1 MWGAGFAGA
10 TTIGGDSHIMQFR
23 ERRRVIQVIRTTYDP
38 EVKRGRSEVLGKIDK
53 AAPAVT
59 DKLHKA
65 CTPEELAEIATYLA
79 NRQNLLRNEAVRA
92 GAETLPAQMRAAAE
106 YFRTHRDE
114 EAKDFAVDIRAAWDE
129 LKSALRKA
137 GFAKGKALKKAQKNA
152 EKAAAAAETPA
163 AESAPVETPA
173 AKAVVEKTVPG
184 KTVAEKAV
192 PEKTGAAKKAAPARK
207 PAAVKKTPTA
217 RRAAVPKRTETAA
230 VALMAANPEVAADPV
245 VTVPPVVADS
255 KPDAAQ

>member
-1 MWGAGFAGA
+1 
-10 TTIGGDSHIMQFR
+10 MQFR

-53 AAPAVT
+53 AAPTVT

-137 GFAKGKALKKAQKNA
+137 GFAKGKALKKAQKSA
-152 EKAAAAAETPA
+152 EKAAAAEAPA
-163 AESAPVETPA
+163 AEAAPVETPA
-173 AKAVVEKTVPG
+173 ANAVVEKTVTG
-184 KTVAEKAV
+184 KPA
-192 PEKTGAAKKAAPARK
+192 AAKKAAPVRK
-207 PAAVKKTPTA
+207 PTAAKKTPAA

-230 VALMAANPEVAADPV
+230 VALMASNPEVAAEPV